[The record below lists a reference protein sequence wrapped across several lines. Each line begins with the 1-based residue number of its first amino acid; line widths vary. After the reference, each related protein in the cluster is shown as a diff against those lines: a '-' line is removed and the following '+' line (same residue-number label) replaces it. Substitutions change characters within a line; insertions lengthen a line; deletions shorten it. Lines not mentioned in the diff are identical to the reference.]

1 MYKYNEAI
9 LSEMMDE
16 SCVLYNTVSNTT
28 HILNATAKYIW
39 ENCTMMTIDDMVDSI
54 IDKLNE
60 PIERKVVYGDVAEI
74 IARFLENNI
83 IQDAE

>member
-1 MYKYNEAI
+1 
-9 LSEMMDE
+9 
-16 SCVLYNTVSNTT
+16 
-28 HILNATAKYIW
+28 
-39 ENCTMMTIDDMVDSI
+39 MMTIDDMVDSI